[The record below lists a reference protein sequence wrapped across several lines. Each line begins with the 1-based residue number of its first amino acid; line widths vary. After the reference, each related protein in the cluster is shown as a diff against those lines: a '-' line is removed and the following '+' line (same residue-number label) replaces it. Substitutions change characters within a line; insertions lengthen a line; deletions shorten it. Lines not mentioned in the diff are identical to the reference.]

1 MASPGNLCACSYAH
15 SSLSC
20 PYHSHHSP
28 ATASVPSSPSSL
40 VSPRTP
46 FGFSGREKAREVGEA
61 TFTRSNSF
69 HSGSSFNYKGRRWST
84 DAASRPASLTPSPS
98 ASTPSLHSEF
108 HGERLV
114 FANEALTPGRRG
126 RSFSRS
132 VSTSASGGRFGEFE
146 AIWEAESRDGDWDD
160 GDSPT
165 FARGVTATLGRRS
178 SGNNGSSG
186 SVAAESSSGF
196 PSRSDSR
203 VLGLEK
209 TAETAEMT
217 AAGAELAEAM
227 AESGTMGP
235 AALLMD
241 RFDCDGGGGGGT
253 GAVSARQRF
262 PDFAEEGLPRGAPS
276 TSVLTN
282 GSHAN
287 LLTGSLSGL
296 PTPSALPT
304 FSVFPR
310 HSDSAVHLRKPP
322 EISEHLP
329 SSARAT
335 SARAQPEMFRGKGSA
350 RGLLNPGAVT
360 LPLFHVREGF
370 CASFSAPGGGF
381 GAPASSARLRRRVTA
396 PAFAPFLKAAS
407 APPAAPSAPSA
418 AEPASIATG
427 SAPPTGS
434 SVQAAPLSSTVAF
447 KQSILSAIGAKPAA
461 VNPIPATA
469 KPPSRRLPTYSRSA
483 SRTRSASSAPSAPPA
498 HLRSPDLVAPQSLPA
513 RPTSPTPTLPP
524 SPARQAPHFAP
535 LPERKAPP
543 ALSPA
548 LPQELQPA
556 GRSAGR
562 PRRLPAVHALADGA
576 LALLVPLAGSGP
588 QVLQML
594 GGPAEWVRRFVVSMG
609 LAVALYSVSVIAAVT
624 AAFYWAWWPIWR
636 AVAKNLA
643 MRVRYRH
650 AGECNGLWK
659 ARLLDLQVV
668 RVGRQTRWRVLIGD
682 HSRTTLEVSCVFAV
696 AYTWEKYV
704 DPPRFQDQLLSSH
717 RVLSLR
723 TAPVLV
729 FALSPLFLYLRY
741 FYISAIS
748 ISPIFLYLRYFYPS
762 IPVPLSPSPN
772 FSLPFPPILAMQM
785 EVVPPHKS
793 VRLSRGDPVELLVL
807 SDCPSLSR
815 FRAAREIFFP
825 QRSLWLVGDKQAC
838 VERSV
843 FEEMRRK
850 VALRAAVEDGEDSE
864 GEDWDGLYSLLTD
877 ENEQLLQNYSYN
889 EASSMQA
896 EMEGGGGKGVG
907 GSLGGGLPGVGG
919 FDGVAGGMSGGG
931 ATLGGITSFP
941 EDLGVKEEQELM
953 AHQGLL
959 DYSAMEGAG
968 SGGGFR
974 DPALVSSFGG
984 GGSVGAVADGLAASS
999 SCLMDGG
1006 GSGPLSV
1013 LLSDSQDSE
1022 LLERLREV

>member
-1 MASPGNLCACSYAH
+1 
-15 SSLSC
+15 
-20 PYHSHHSP
+20 
-28 ATASVPSSPSSL
+28 
-40 VSPRTP
+40 
-46 FGFSGREKAREVGEA
+46 
-61 TFTRSNSF
+61 
-69 HSGSSFNYKGRRWST
+69 
-84 DAASRPASLTPSPS
+84 
-98 ASTPSLHSEF
+98 
-108 HGERLV
+108 
-114 FANEALTPGRRG
+114 
-126 RSFSRS
+126 
-132 VSTSASGGRFGEFE
+132 
-146 AIWEAESRDGDWDD
+146 
-160 GDSPT
+160 
-165 FARGVTATLGRRS
+165 
-178 SGNNGSSG
+178 
-186 SVAAESSSGF
+186 
-196 PSRSDSR
+196 
-203 VLGLEK
+203 
-209 TAETAEMT
+209 
-217 AAGAELAEAM
+217 
-227 AESGTMGP
+227 
-235 AALLMD
+235 
-241 RFDCDGGGGGGT
+241 
-253 GAVSARQRF
+253 
-262 PDFAEEGLPRGAPS
+262 
-276 TSVLTN
+276 
-282 GSHAN
+282 
-287 LLTGSLSGL
+287 
-296 PTPSALPT
+296 
-304 FSVFPR
+304 
-310 HSDSAVHLRKPP
+310 
-322 EISEHLP
+322 
-329 SSARAT
+329 
-335 SARAQPEMFRGKGSA
+335 MFRGKGSA

-370 CASFSAPGGGF
+370 CASFPAPGGGF
-381 GAPASSARLRRRVTA
+381 GAPASSARLRRRVAA
-396 PAFAPFLKAAS
+396 PAFAPFLKTAS
-407 APPAAPSAPSA
+407 APPAAASAPSA
-418 AEPASIATG
+418 AELASIATG
-427 SAPPTGS
+427 SAPPTAS
-434 SVQAAPLSSTVAF
+434 SVQAAPLSSTAAF
-447 KQSILSAIGAKPAA
+447 KQSLNDSIMSAIGAKPAA

-469 KPPSRRLPTYSRSA
+469 KPPSRRLPAYSRSA
-483 SRTRSASSAPSAPPA
+483 SRTRSATSATTSAPPA

-524 SPARQAPHFAP
+524 SPARRAPHFAP

-548 LPQELQPA
+548 RPHEHHPADIPA
-556 GRSAGR
+556 GRPAVR
-562 PRRLPAVHALADGA
+562 PQRLPAVHALADGA

-594 GGPAEWVRRFVVSMG
+594 GGPAAWVRRFVVSMG

-650 AGECNGLWK
+650 AGECKGGGAEGGWVGVMEGAAAGLAGG
-659 ARLLDLQVV
+659 ARGAADQVA
-668 RVGRQTRWRVLIGD
+668 RADWRPQPHHPGD
-682 HSRTTLEVSCVFAV
+682 
-696 AYTWEKYV
+696 
-704 DPPRFQDQLLSSH
+704 
-717 RVLSLR
+717 
-723 TAPVLV
+723 
-729 FALSPLFLYLRY
+729 
-741 FYISAIS
+741 
-748 ISPIFLYLRYFYPS
+748 
-762 IPVPLSPSPN
+762 
-772 FSLPFPPILAMQM
+772 
-785 EVVPPHKS
+785 VVPPHKS

-941 EDLGVKEEQELM
+941 DNLGVKEEQELM
-953 AHQGLL
+953 SHQGLL
-959 DYSAMEGAG
+959 DYSTMEGAG
-968 SGGGFR
+968 SGGFR

-1022 LLERLREV
+1022 LMERLREV

>member
-1 MASPGNLCACSYAH
+1 
-15 SSLSC
+15 
-20 PYHSHHSP
+20 
-28 ATASVPSSPSSL
+28 
-40 VSPRTP
+40 
-46 FGFSGREKAREVGEA
+46 
-61 TFTRSNSF
+61 
-69 HSGSSFNYKGRRWST
+69 
-84 DAASRPASLTPSPS
+84 
-98 ASTPSLHSEF
+98 
-108 HGERLV
+108 
-114 FANEALTPGRRG
+114 
-126 RSFSRS
+126 
-132 VSTSASGGRFGEFE
+132 
-146 AIWEAESRDGDWDD
+146 
-160 GDSPT
+160 
-165 FARGVTATLGRRS
+165 
-178 SGNNGSSG
+178 
-186 SVAAESSSGF
+186 
-196 PSRSDSR
+196 
-203 VLGLEK
+203 
-209 TAETAEMT
+209 
-217 AAGAELAEAM
+217 
-227 AESGTMGP
+227 
-235 AALLMD
+235 
-241 RFDCDGGGGGGT
+241 
-253 GAVSARQRF
+253 
-262 PDFAEEGLPRGAPS
+262 
-276 TSVLTN
+276 
-282 GSHAN
+282 
-287 LLTGSLSGL
+287 
-296 PTPSALPT
+296 
-304 FSVFPR
+304 
-310 HSDSAVHLRKPP
+310 
-322 EISEHLP
+322 
-329 SSARAT
+329 
-335 SARAQPEMFRGKGSA
+335 MFRGKGSA

-381 GAPASSARLRRRVTA
+381 VAPASSARPRRRVAA
-396 PAFAPFLKAAS
+396 PAFAPFLKTAA
-407 APPAAPSAPSA
+407 APPAAPSTPSA
-418 AEPASIATG
+418 AEPAPIATG
-427 SAPPTGS
+427 SAPPTTS

-447 KQSILSAIGAKPAA
+447 KQSLNDSILSAIGAKPAA

-469 KPPSRRLPTYSRSA
+469 KPPSRRLPAYSRSA

-594 GGPAEWVRRFVVSMG
+594 GGPAAWVRRFVVSMG

-650 AGECNGLWK
+650 AGECNGGGGGSGVVEGAAAGLVFLSRSNANSVFGLSLSALLFPSNHQGLWK

-682 HSRTTLEVSCVFAV
+682 HSRTTLE
-696 AYTWEKYV
+696 
-704 DPPRFQDQLLSSH
+704 
-717 RVLSLR
+717 
-723 TAPVLV
+723 
-729 FALSPLFLYLRY
+729 
-741 FYISAIS
+741 
-748 ISPIFLYLRYFYPS
+748 
-762 IPVPLSPSPN
+762 
-772 FSLPFPPILAMQM
+772 M

-877 ENEQLLQNYSYN
+877 ENEQLLQTYSYN
-889 EASSMQA
+889 EASNMQA
-896 EMEGGGGKGVG
+896 EMDGGGGKGVG
-907 GSLGGGLPGVGG
+907 GSLGGGLPGVVG

-931 ATLGGITSFP
+931 ASLGGITSFP
-941 EDLGVKEEQELM
+941 ENLGVKEEQELM
-953 AHQGLL
+953 SHQGLL

-968 SGGGFR
+968 SGGFR
-974 DPALVSSFGG
+974 EPTLVSSFGG

>member
-1 MASPGNLCACSYAH
+1 
-15 SSLSC
+15 
-20 PYHSHHSP
+20 
-28 ATASVPSSPSSL
+28 
-40 VSPRTP
+40 
-46 FGFSGREKAREVGEA
+46 
-61 TFTRSNSF
+61 
-69 HSGSSFNYKGRRWST
+69 
-84 DAASRPASLTPSPS
+84 
-98 ASTPSLHSEF
+98 
-108 HGERLV
+108 
-114 FANEALTPGRRG
+114 
-126 RSFSRS
+126 
-132 VSTSASGGRFGEFE
+132 
-146 AIWEAESRDGDWDD
+146 
-160 GDSPT
+160 
-165 FARGVTATLGRRS
+165 
-178 SGNNGSSG
+178 
-186 SVAAESSSGF
+186 
-196 PSRSDSR
+196 
-203 VLGLEK
+203 
-209 TAETAEMT
+209 
-217 AAGAELAEAM
+217 
-227 AESGTMGP
+227 
-235 AALLMD
+235 
-241 RFDCDGGGGGGT
+241 
-253 GAVSARQRF
+253 
-262 PDFAEEGLPRGAPS
+262 
-276 TSVLTN
+276 
-282 GSHAN
+282 
-287 LLTGSLSGL
+287 
-296 PTPSALPT
+296 
-304 FSVFPR
+304 
-310 HSDSAVHLRKPP
+310 
-322 EISEHLP
+322 
-329 SSARAT
+329 
-335 SARAQPEMFRGKGSA
+335 MFRGKGTA
-350 RGLLNPGAVT
+350 RPLLNPGAVT

-370 CASFSAPGGGF
+370 CASFPAPGNGF
-381 GAPASSARLRRRVTA
+381 GAPASSARLSRRVAA
-396 PAFAPFLKAAS
+396 PAFSPFLKTAA

-418 AEPASIATG
+418 AEPAPVTTG
-427 SAPPTGS
+427 SVPPAVS
-434 SVQAAPLSSTVAF
+434 SVQAAPLSSSAAF
-447 KQSILSAIGAKPAA
+447 KQSLNDSILSAIGAKPAA
-461 VNPIPATA
+461 VNPIPTTA
-469 KPPSRRLPTYSRSA
+469 KPPSRRLPAYSRSA
-483 SRTRSASSAPSAPPA
+483 SRTRSASSAPTSAPPA

-524 SPARQAPHFAP
+524 SLARRAPHFAP

-548 LPQELQPA
+548 RPHEHHPADIPA
-556 GRSAGR
+556 GRPAVR

-594 GGPAEWVRRFVVSMG
+594 GGPAAWVRRFVVSMG
-609 LAVALYSVSVIAAVT
+609 LAVALYSVSVIAAAT

-650 AGECNGLWK
+650 AGLWK

-682 HSRTTLEVSCVFAV
+682 HSRTTLE
-696 AYTWEKYV
+696 
-704 DPPRFQDQLLSSH
+704 
-717 RVLSLR
+717 
-723 TAPVLV
+723 
-729 FALSPLFLYLRY
+729 
-741 FYISAIS
+741 
-748 ISPIFLYLRYFYPS
+748 
-762 IPVPLSPSPN
+762 
-772 FSLPFPPILAMQM
+772 M

-896 EMEGGGGKGVG
+896 EMDGGGGKGVG

-931 ATLGGITSFP
+931 ASLGGITSFP
-941 EDLGVKEEQELM
+941 ENLGVKEEQELM
-953 AHQGLL
+953 SHQGLL

-968 SGGGFR
+968 SGGFR

>member
-650 AGECNGLWK
+650 AGLWK

-682 HSRTTLEVSCVFAV
+682 HSRTTLE
-696 AYTWEKYV
+696 
-704 DPPRFQDQLLSSH
+704 
-717 RVLSLR
+717 
-723 TAPVLV
+723 
-729 FALSPLFLYLRY
+729 
-741 FYISAIS
+741 
-748 ISPIFLYLRYFYPS
+748 
-762 IPVPLSPSPN
+762 
-772 FSLPFPPILAMQM
+772 M